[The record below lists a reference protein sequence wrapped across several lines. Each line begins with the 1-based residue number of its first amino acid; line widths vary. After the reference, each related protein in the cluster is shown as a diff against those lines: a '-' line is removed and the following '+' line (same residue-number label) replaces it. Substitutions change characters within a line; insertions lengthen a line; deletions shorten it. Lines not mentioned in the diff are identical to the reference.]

1 MEFVIGAVIIIAA
14 VAIAI
19 WAATSHQGGAGAAPD
34 ASASATSP
42 SRRDA
47 DGKVVSRTSSR
58 DGDTGI
64 ATTVVTLKDGTTT
77 VTRTMPDDSST
88 STTTAGGLG
97 AGSLQ
102 ELAASV
108 QAEYLSRLGS
118 YTLGPGAHE
127 DSRREMFDGQWRDK
141 LDRAANNYNVY
152 LPSGFRQFD
161 FCVNRA
167 IDDYMRVG
175 RPYGTPSAYT
185 YRYSERT
192 TSSFN
197 PTPAHSCSTC
207 ARSARPYRNGMRTWP
222 PCARPWHRPANAMSR
237 SATTA
242 TTTSYWWTGR
252 SATRRGTSS
261 TARSPN
267 AHGPD
272 DAYHRAV
279 LPGQAERPVA
289 QRGRDAGHG

>member
-1 MEFVIGAVIIIAA
+1 MGRHLA
-14 VAIAI
+14 
-19 WAATSHQGGAGAAPD
+19 SGRAGAAPD

-175 RPYGTPSAYT
+175 RPHGTLSAYT

-197 PTPAHSCSTC
+197 PTPCAFVFDMCSFGTPVPQWDADMAALRPAVTSTGERDVTERDDGNHHIILVDGSVGDATRNTLYRAFAQC
-207 ARSARPYRNGMRTWP
+207 ARA
-222 PCARPWHRPANAMSR
+222 
-237 SATTA
+237 
-242 TTTSYWWTGR
+242 
-252 SATRRGTSS
+252 
-261 TARSPN
+261 
-267 AHGPD
+267 
-272 DAYHRAV
+272 
-279 LPGQAERPVA
+279 
-289 QRGRDAGHG
+289 

>member
-108 QAEYLSRLGS
+108 QAEYLSQLGS

-197 PTPAHSCSTC
+197 PTPCAFVFDMCSFGTPVPQWDADMAALRQAVASTGERDVTERDDGNHHIILVDGSVGDATRNILYRAFAQC
-207 ARSARPYRNGMRTWP
+207 ARA
-222 PCARPWHRPANAMSR
+222 
-237 SATTA
+237 
-242 TTTSYWWTGR
+242 
-252 SATRRGTSS
+252 
-261 TARSPN
+261 
-267 AHGPD
+267 
-272 DAYHRAV
+272 
-279 LPGQAERPVA
+279 
-289 QRGRDAGHG
+289 

>member
-1 MEFVIGAVIIIAA
+1 MKVVIGAVIIVIIIAA

-19 WAATSHQGGAGAAPD
+19 WAATSHQGGAGATPD

-47 DGKVVSRTSSR
+47 DGKVASRTSSR

-77 VTRTMPDDSST
+77 VTCTMPDGSST

-102 ELAASV
+102 ELAASA

-161 FCVNRA
+161 LCVNRA

-175 RPYGTPSAYT
+175 RPYGTLSAYT

-197 PTPAHSCSTC
+197 PTPCAFVFDMCSFGTPVPQWDADMAALRQAVASNGERDVTERDDGNHHIILADGSVGDATRNILYRAFSQC
-207 ARSARPYRNGMRTWP
+207 ARA
-222 PCARPWHRPANAMSR
+222 
-237 SATTA
+237 
-242 TTTSYWWTGR
+242 
-252 SATRRGTSS
+252 
-261 TARSPN
+261 
-267 AHGPD
+267 
-272 DAYHRAV
+272 
-279 LPGQAERPVA
+279 
-289 QRGRDAGHG
+289 